1 MKLNKIFL
9 FFSVL
14 IGCFPILTFWMR
26 SIITVVW
33 SILGLILFFREKREY
48 VFKKDIWLFIIP
60 FLLLIFSLTYSSN
73 LNKGVSSLIK
83 MLSFLIFPFI
93 FYLNRDFFNTKQISK
108 IIYFFSTSV
117 CCLVVFQIIQ
127 VLLNYSFITSSVT
140 LPEIISNGFKLLSEI
155 NEEKISQIKLR
166 RFRSFII
173 AVSNTHATYQGLWIS
188 FAVFFLG
195 LQFKK
200 TKKKSVKT
208 INSLL
213 IVIIT
218 SWLYFISARMP
229 LLALLIS
236 SLLTIIF
243 FSNFSRIKLL
253 KLGLAFFIVLI
264 ASVSFKNPFSTRVKE
279 YYNTGLT
286 LLEKSSKTTDFNSS
300 NVRNGIYYCD
310 LELISEF
317 SIFGVGI
324 GDVQDKLNECYR
336 EKISSKIYTWT
347 DYNSHNQYLFFWL
360 ASGVFGFILFFL
372 FLFYCIKTSIK
383 YSKIFYFFFLL
394 LVSFV
399 FLTENLLSRS
409 DGVIFFSFFNSLL
422 FFNDFK
428 KKA

>member
-33 SILGLILFFREKREY
+33 CILGLILFFREKREY

-93 FYLNRDFFNTKQISK
+93 FYLHRDFFNTNQISK

-117 CCLVVFQIIQ
+117 CCLVIFQIIQ

-140 LPEIISNGFKLLSEI
+140 LLEIKSNGFKVLNEI

-173 AVSNTHATYQGLWIS
+173 AVSNTHTTYQGLWIS

-195 LQFKK
+195 FQFKK
-200 TKKKSVKT
+200 TKKKSVKI
-208 INSLL
+208 INALL

-243 FSNFSRIKLL
+243 FSNFSRIKLI
-253 KLGLAFFIVLI
+253 KLGLAFSIVLI

-279 YYNTGLT
+279 YYNTGFT
-286 LLEKSSKTTDFNSS
+286 LLEKSSKTTEFNSS

-336 EKISSKIYTWT
+336 KKISSKIYTWT

-360 ASGVFGFILFFL
+360 SSGVFGFILFFL
-372 FLFYCIKTSIK
+372 FLFYCFKKSIK
-383 YSKIFYFFFLL
+383 YSKNFYFLFLF

-428 KKA
+428 KKV